1 MRMRGLE
8 PPRDCSHSVLSAAR
22 LPVPPHPRWKLAYY
36 WPGKMLSSNRAFQS
50 EFPLN
55 LAQRGD
61 HERAMFI
68 EAQPQFFGAAPQV
81 GAVDRSGEG
90 FVLDPLLY
98 RRDFER
104 VEALVGADERA
115 GHEESAQLVGS
126 EYRVFHEAFAFDAG
140 VIGVREDGAD
150 HVFRVAAL
158 AQDFGAELRVALIR
172 VTLVIEIVE
181 HSHYPPFLFVLA
193 VFAGVSPHGVFDGAR
208 VFAQAVA
215 LGPFA

>member
-50 EFPLN
+50 EFFLN

-81 GAVDRSGEG
+81 VAVDRAGEG
-90 FVLDPLLY
+90 FVFDPLLD

-104 VEALVGADERA
+104 VEALVGADELCGFLVA
-115 GHEESAQLVGS
+115 CALVGA
-126 EYRVFHEAFAFDAG
+126 EYR
-140 VIGVREDGAD
+140 
-150 HVFRVAAL
+150 
-158 AQDFGAELRVALIR
+158 
-172 VTLVIEIVE
+172 
-181 HSHYPPFLFVLA
+181 
-193 VFAGVSPHGVFDGAR
+193 
-208 VFAQAVA
+208 
-215 LGPFA
+215 